1 MEKNQKPIIKKENV
15 RPLFD
20 SKFIKVF
27 DLQYE
32 EDKHYFDATRRTM
45 DRLAATKSDGEFRAM
60 LPDAVTCVV
69 ILSIPD
75 QEPMLLLSKEYRYP
89 AGQFLLSPPAGLLD
103 PEDELAKSP
112 ILSAAI
118 REIREETGISLK
130 EDALSIINP
139 LLFSSPGM
147 TDESNALVC
156 AVANL
161 SDLSSLS
168 QKGAVGSERFDG
180 FELLTPKA
188 AREILLAG
196 KDKDGIF
203 YSVYTWAALMY
214 FVSGLWR

>member
-1 MEKNQKPIIKKENV
+1 MRKESVLMLKMDFQQKFVKEG
-15 RPLFD
+15 LTFD
-20 SKFIKVF
+20 DVLLIPAESHVLPSEVDFSAQLTKTI
-27 DLQYE
+27 
-32 EDKHYFDATRRTM
+32 
-45 DRLAATKSDGEFRAM
+45 RLNA
-60 LPDAVTCVV
+60 
-69 ILSIPD
+69 
-75 QEPMLLLSKEYRYP
+75 
-89 AGQFLLSPPAGLLD
+89 
-103 PEDELAKSP
+103 P
-112 ILSAAI
+112 ILTAAI